1 MSFRLSRVEGLVK
14 GLVSKGELDQSI
26 NKLRGDLEKNMKGLV
41 KIGDLT
47 NLQEEMV
54 ENMGKKMEKLEE
66 SMETNMGNME
76 KKMEKLDESMETNMG
91 NMKKMKES
99 MEIIVNLIQ
108 HPKEKLPNDDKVG
121 QGTHDEK
128 NSSHI
133 EKQSFSKST
142 PGGFDSNTGSNQGW
156 FPRGI
161 QLPKIDMGKF
171 DGKDPITWIFQIEQ
185 FFDLH

>member
-1 MSFRLSRVEGLVK
+1 MPPKKNVTPAKQLEDSSVTFDESEDMSFRLSRVEGLVK

-26 NKLRGDLEKNMKGLV
+26 NKLRGDLEKNMKGSV

-47 NLQEEMV
+47 NLQVEMT
-54 ENMGKKMEKLEE
+54 E
-66 SMETNMGNME
+66 NMGNME
-76 KKMEKLDESMETNMG
+76 KKMEKLE
-91 NMKKMKES
+91 ES

-108 HPKEKLPNDDKVG
+108 HPKENLPNDDKVG

-161 QLPKIDMGKF
+161 QLPKIDMRKF
-171 DGKDPITWIFQIEQ
+171 DGKYPIT
-185 FFDLH
+185 